1 MSLTR
6 KQQVFV
12 QEYPQCWNAS
22 EAARRAGYSTK
33 TAGSIGQRLL
43 KEVEIA
49 AAINRLTAEKT
60 IKAGEVLELLTA
72 QGQSNLAEFF
82 TVAERW
88 SAAPLPWETPV
99 AEKQEVDPATG
110 AVRTLYLVRHL
121 ALDERKL
128 FDPRYGRLVKE
139 LHISP
144 ARGLTIRLHDAQN
157 ALIKLGMALGVLGD
171 RLTVQTAPA
180 IVAELPVMPPASE
193 SKPAGE
199 G

>member
-12 QEYPQCWNAS
+12 QEYLQCWNAS

-60 IKAGEVLELLTA
+60 IKAP
-72 QGQSNLAEFF
+72 FY
-82 TVAERW
+82 
-88 SAAPLPWETPV
+88 AAP
-99 AEKQEVDPATG
+99 
-110 AVRTLYLVRHL
+110 
-121 ALDERKL
+121 
-128 FDPRYGRLVKE
+128 
-139 LHISP
+139 
-144 ARGLTIRLHDAQN
+144 RGQH
-157 ALIKLGMALGVLGD
+157 VLGRVRSLD
-171 RLTVQTAPA
+171 RR
-180 IVAELPVMPPASE
+180 PVRWLIADLC
-193 SKPAGE
+193 G